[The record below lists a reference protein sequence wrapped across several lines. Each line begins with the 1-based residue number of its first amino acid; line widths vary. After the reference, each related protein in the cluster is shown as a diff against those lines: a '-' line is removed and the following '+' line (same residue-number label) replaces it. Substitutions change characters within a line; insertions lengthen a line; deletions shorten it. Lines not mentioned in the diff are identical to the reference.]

1 MRVLHK
7 NNVKG
12 LLQSGAHIA
21 RRPGQALSKPI
32 KKRLAKRGWKHRAF
46 DIAIVSVLALIVVG
60 GLFWVLQADPGR
72 RVQFSAVVAPE
83 QVVSGGNSTLSI
95 SYNNK
100 SNKTLENVT
109 LSLTYPPYF
118 VLQDVEHTGFEAETN
133 TIELGTLAPG
143 ANGLLKIRGVMF
155 GNVGGE
161 QTFGST
167 LAYNWDGRSGTREQL
182 YRFSPTSSALT
193 IETQLPDRLVSGQR
207 IAGTVLLRNDG
218 PVTFPEAAIHA
229 VFPDGFTLRS
239 TSLAQRED
247 ETWIVPSIEPEEDL
261 VITYAGDLA
270 RGDDEEALFLFEPSF
285 VFGDERFTQ
294 DALSE
299 TVATVPP
306 PISVVLNGIPEATSP
321 GEQISA
327 VVTWSQQTDLD
338 IANASIRVEGATNE
352 PSWNLDTPV
361 LDGSRDV
368 TLIAKRGSGTNRTV
382 TFTPIVAF
390 NLDNNPEPVQV
401 VGTAAEARISTTV
414 DLNGFTRYFTPA
426 GDQLGRGPLPPRAGE
441 QTIYWA
447 VINVQG
453 TFNDMTDVVV
463 TADLP
468 ANVIW
473 INRQSVTKG
482 SGVTSNGS
490 SIRWN
495 LGALDATV
503 SNGTIAAASFAL
515 GITPSSGQIGSVPP
529 LLRNVR
535 VSGRDVWT
543 GETVTRSIG
552 SVTTQTTEDSGLVQ

>member
-1 MRVLHK
+1 MS
-7 NNVKG
+7 
-12 LLQSGAHIA
+12 SGMQIA
-21 RRPGQALSKPI
+21 RRPGQAITKPI
-32 KKRLAKRGWKHRAF
+32 KKRLEKRGWKHRAL
-46 DIAIVSVLALIVVG
+46 DITLISLLAVIAIAGVIWL
-60 GLFWVLQADPGR
+60 LQADPGR
-72 RVQFSAVVAPE
+72 RVQFTAVVAPE

-100 SNKTLENVT
+100 SNKTLEDVT

-167 LAYNWDGRSGTREQL
+167 LAYSWDGRFGTREQL
-182 YRFSPTSSALT
+182 YRFSPASSALT

-218 PVTFPEAAIHA
+218 PVTFPEASIHA

-247 ETWIVPSIEPEEDL
+247 ETWIVPSIEPSEEL
-261 VITYAGDLA
+261 VIDYAGDLA
-270 RGDDEEALFLFEPSF
+270 RGDNDEATFLFEPSF
-285 VFGDERFTQ
+285 VFGNERFTQ
-294 DALSE
+294 DTLSE

-306 PISVVLNGIPEATSP
+306 PISVVLSGVPEAVSI

-327 VVTWSQQTDLD
+327 IVSWSQQTDLNITD
-338 IANASIRVEGATNE
+338 ARIRVEGATNE
-352 PSWNLDTPV
+352 PTWNIDTPV
-361 LDGSRDV
+361 VDGSREV
-368 TLIAKRGSGTNRTV
+368 TLIPRRGSGTNRTV
-382 TFTPIVAF
+382 TFVPIVEF
-390 NLDNNPEPVQV
+390 TLDNNAEPVQV
-401 VGTAAEARISTTV
+401 VGTSTEARISTSV

-426 GDQLGRGPLPPRAGE
+426 GDQLGRGPLSPQAGE

-447 VINVQG
+447 VINIQG

-468 ANVIW
+468 GNVSW

-495 LGALDATV
+495 LGALDATA

-515 GITPSSGQIGSVPP
+515 GITPSGNQVGSVPP
-529 LLRNVR
+529 LLRNIR
-535 VSGRDVWT
+535 VTGRDVWT

-552 SVTTQTTEDSGLVQ
+552 SITTQTAEDSGLVQ